1 MMIQKRFQ
9 LKRKNIAIVQYII
22 EGYEG
27 MATVSTINPDIA
39 IIQILIMPDF
49 IQEMQAILESVKKKF
64 ELEEITTGN

>member
-27 MATVSTINPDIA
+27 MASVTTIDPNLA
-39 IIQILIMPDF
+39 IIQILIIPDF
-49 IQEMQAILESVKKKF
+49 IQEMQAILESVEKKF
-64 ELEEITTGN
+64 ELEEITAGN